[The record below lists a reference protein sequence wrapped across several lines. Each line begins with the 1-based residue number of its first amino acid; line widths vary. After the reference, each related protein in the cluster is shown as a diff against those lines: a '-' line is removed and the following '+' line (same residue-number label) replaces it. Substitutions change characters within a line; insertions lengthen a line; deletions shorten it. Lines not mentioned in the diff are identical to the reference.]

1 MAEGFPT
8 TPRVPTRFRVAA
20 ILIGL
25 GLLGLAMHAIVLS
38 LPWIGTTFPGFM
50 VLDNRV
56 VASVGLA
63 HWTGS
68 SEEGLKQ
75 SEIVSV
81 DGRPVTSA
89 QEIYDAVARRR
100 PGTPVTYGLTRWG
113 EDREVTVL
121 AQRFERSDWSWF
133 YGSFLLN
140 GAVYLVSGLI
150 VWAFRPSR
158 PVARA
163 FLSLGLAFALLLF
176 SAVELYRPSVYFRLH
191 VVGETWL
198 WAAGFHLLLTFPS
211 LHRWYR
217 LMWLPY
223 AAAGVVVVLYEAFLY
238 VPPVYSSIVILN
250 YTAIGVAAVSLL
262 VRVAWNY
269 WVGESEIV
277 RQRSRL
283 LLLGTFLGFAFPG
296 LTIAMAPFVGGDI
309 PMNQTT
315 SLNFLFALAVAYAI
329 MKHDLFEIDAMVK
342 RGAYY
347 ALLTGAVGTAYVVA
361 VLVFNLVLRAGA
373 VTDSPIFPVVFT
385 LAVLLFFN
393 PIRTRLQSFVDRVFY
408 RTRYDSAQVLAEVG
422 AALSSAVTRDHIG
435 RLVTRAVD
443 EAIPNTASR
452 LFVGRGTES
461 IREVGGVGTVPA
473 ELRPFLG
480 EGRVLT
486 SFDSPEGYADA
497 AAYEVVREALGALG
511 AEIAVPLAHHGELVG
526 VLAVGP
532 KRSGLFYTAGD
543 AEFLRAMAHQAA
555 IALENSRT
563 YQELV
568 ELNASLERRVLER
581 TEQVE
586 ASNRDLERALDELK
600 ATEVQ
605 LVQSEKMA
613 SLGRLVAGIAHEIN
627 NPVSFIATSV
637 EPLKRRLERAAGEAS
652 PAIQK
657 VLGEAQ
663 EIVDVMARGA
673 ERTATIVKGLRTF
686 SRLHEATRKLADLND
701 GLDVNL
707 RLLESRWVDRIVV
720 HRDYGDVPEVE
731 CDPGQMNQVF
741 MNLLANA
748 CDALAGGGNL
758 WIRTRADGARVT
770 IEIRDDGCGMPPDVL
785 QHAFDPFFTT
795 KDVGQGTGLGLSIS
809 HGIVAAHGGTLE
821 AESEPGAGTTFRII
835 LPTSSDAAS
844 LDRVAGGN

>member
-1 MAEGFPT
+1 
-8 TPRVPTRFRVAA
+8 
-20 ILIGL
+20 
-25 GLLGLAMHAIVLS
+25 
-38 LPWIGTTFPGFM
+38 
-50 VLDNRV
+50 
-56 VASVGLA
+56 
-63 HWTGS
+63 
-68 SEEGLKQ
+68 
-75 SEIVSV
+75 
-81 DGRPVTSA
+81 
-89 QEIYDAVARRR
+89 
-100 PGTPVTYGLTRWG
+100 
-113 EDREVTVL
+113 
-121 AQRFERSDWSWF
+121 
-133 YGSFLLN
+133 
-140 GAVYLVSGLI
+140 
-150 VWAFRPSR
+150 
-158 PVARA
+158 
-163 FLSLGLAFALLLF
+163 
-176 SAVELYRPSVYFRLH
+176 
-191 VVGETWL
+191 
-198 WAAGFHLLLTFPS
+198 
-211 LHRWYR
+211 
-217 LMWLPY
+217 
-223 AAAGVVVVLYEAFLY
+223 
-238 VPPVYSSIVILN
+238 
-250 YTAIGVAAVSLL
+250 
-262 VRVAWNY
+262 
-269 WVGESEIV
+269 
-277 RQRSRL
+277 
-283 LLLGTFLGFAFPG
+283 
-296 LTIAMAPFVGGDI
+296 
-309 PMNQTT
+309 
-315 SLNFLFALAVAYAI
+315 
-329 MKHDLFEIDAMVK
+329 
-342 RGAYY
+342 
-347 ALLTGAVGTAYVVA
+347 
-361 VLVFNLVLRAGA
+361 
-373 VTDSPIFPVVFT
+373 
-385 LAVLLFFN
+385 
-393 PIRTRLQSFVDRVFY
+393 
-408 RTRYDSAQVLAEVG
+408 VLAEVG

-785 QHAFDPFFTT
+785 QHAFDPFFTP